1 MSAEIAAEL
10 LRELKRCPPHT
21 LPPYNAE
28 NLRKV
33 LQEMNDIYRDAQSSR
48 HLTSDDYNA
57 RRAIQRDTIFRN
69 KRCALAY
76 LVHRMSMIRH
86 QRLLVGA
93 ALPDDWREAMSA
105 EELLSLSLPLRQQE
119 DHAQYGQHT
128 HSTNYSPTYIVT
140 HVPRHSLTDSLTLSL
155 TLSPQQED
163 HAQYG
168 QLLTLYFKAMKHDL
182 TAFLEPPRDDIII
195 QVRVVREFGELTT
208 ETGATLLLTLGTQHS
223 VNRTDVDLLIR
234 QGYLQ
239 VVA

>member
-105 EELLSLSLPLRQQE
+105 EE
-119 DHAQYGQHT
+119 
-128 HSTNYSPTYIVT
+128 
-140 HVPRHSLTDSLTLSL
+140 
-155 TLSPQQED
+155 QED